1 MKQRTMRRGAAVMAA
16 LLPIICT
23 LGGCMVGPDYKR
35 PPAIISGHYKEL
47 AGWKP
52 GTPSDTLDRGAWWSI
67 YHDPLLDRLES
78 QVATSN
84 QTLRAQE
91 AAFRQTVA
99 VVAEA
104 RSLLFPTVGA
114 TASVTRSGGGG
125 GGSGARGGTT
135 TLTSPSL
142 GGIGTGTGVGT
153 GTNTLTTTSTTAG
166 TGTSGGGFSRGAI
179 TSYDLSGTVDWE
191 LDLWGRIRR
200 QVESDV
206 AAAQASAADIASVRL
221 SAEATLAIDYF
232 EMRAADSLDALL
244 NDTVRDYRQALQITL
259 NQYNVGVAARGDVI
273 TAQSQLQSAITS
285 FINVGVL
292 RSQLE
297 HAIAVL
303 TGRAPADLTI
313 PPERLPP
320 RVPVVPP
327 GIPSELLERR
337 PDIAAAE
344 RVMREQNALIG
355 VAVAAYY
362 PQVTLSALYGYVGDP
377 VQSLIQAANRIWS
390 LGAAAS
396 ESLFEGGART
406 AAVAAARATYDG
418 AVANYRQTVLT
429 RVRGRGGPALGAAHL
444 CRPGAGGGRGGRART
459 PGGADRAERVSGRH
473 AALHDGDHRAE
484 HAAGGRAGG
493 ADHPAGPARGE
504 RHAGRGPRRRLD
516 RGEAAEPGKPANVQP
531 VAAGIATPL
540 RRDTRQEMTG
550 GIVPPAVGPQEAARL
565 LCTISTMV

>member
-1 MKQRTMRRGAAVMAA
+1 
-16 LLPIICT
+16 
-23 LGGCMVGPDYKR
+23 MVGPDYKR
-35 PPAIISGHYKEL
+35 PPALISGHYKEL

-67 YHDPLLDRLES
+67 YRDPVLDGLERE
-78 QVATSN
+78 VATSN

-91 AAFRQTVA
+91 AAFRATVA

-104 RSLLFPTVGA
+104 RSQLFPTVGT
-114 TASVTRSGGGG
+114 TASVTRSAGGGGGGG
-125 GGSGARGGTT
+125 GGSRGGTT

-166 TGTSGGGFSRGAI
+166 TGTGGGGFGGQSAF
-179 TSYDLSGTVDWE
+179 TTYDLSGTVDWE

-206 AAAQASAADIASVRL
+206 AAAQASAADITNVRL
-221 SAEATLAIDYF
+221 SNEALLATDYF
-232 EMRAADSLDALL
+232 ELRASDSLNALL

-259 NQYNVGVAARGDVI
+259 NQYNAGVAARGDVI

-303 TGRAPADLTI
+303 MGRAPADLTI
-313 PPERLPP
+313 PPKLLPS

-344 RVMREQNALIG
+344 RTMREENALIG

-406 AAVAAARATYDG
+406 AAVAAARATYDE
-418 AVANYRQTVLT
+418 AVATYRQTVLT
-429 RVRGRGGPALGAAHL
+429 AFEGVEDQLSALRIYADQARAEDEAVALARRAVAIALNEYRAGTQPYTTVITAQNTLLTDEQAAL
-444 CRPGAGGGRGGRART
+444 TIQQDRLVASVTLVEDLGGGWT
-459 PGGADRAERVSGRH
+459 
-473 AALHDGDHRAE
+473 
-484 HAAGGRAGG
+484 
-493 ADHPAGPARGE
+493 
-504 RHAGRGPRRRLD
+504 
-516 RGEAAEPGKPANVQP
+516 
-531 VAAGIATPL
+531 
-540 RRDTRQEMTG
+540 
-550 GIVPPAVGPQEAARL
+550 AARL
-565 LCTISTMV
+565 PSRGSLQTFNPLLPGSRLPYTGASGNR

>member
-1 MKQRTMRRGAAVMAA
+1 MRQRMVRCAAALAA
-16 LLPIICT
+16 LL
-23 LGGCMVGPDYKR
+23 LGGCMVGPDYHR

-67 YHDPLLDRLES
+67 YHDPMLDRLER
-78 QVATSN
+78 QVIVSN

-91 AAFRQTVA
+91 AAFRQAVA

-104 RSLLFPTVGA
+104 RSLLFPTVA
-114 TASVTRSGGGG
+114 VTAPVSRSGGGAG
-125 GGSGARGGTT
+125 GVRGGTT

-142 GGIGTGTGVGT
+142 GNAGIGT
-153 GTNTLTTTSTTAG
+153 GTNTLTTTSTS
-166 TGTSGGGFSRGAI
+166 TGASSIRSGSGYAR
-179 TSYDLSGTVDWE
+179 TTYNLEGTVDWE

-206 AAAQASAADIASVRL
+206 ATAQASAADIASVLL
-221 SAEATLAIDYF
+221 SAQAQLAIDYF

-244 NDTVRDYRQALQITL
+244 NDTVRDYRQALQIAL
-259 NQYNVGVAARGDVI
+259 NQYNAGVAARGDVI

-303 TGRAPADLTI
+303 IGHAPADLTI
-313 PPERLPP
+313 PPERLPL

-327 GIPSELLERR
+327 GIPSQLLERR

-344 RVMREQNALIG
+344 RLMLAQNALIG

-377 VQSLIQAANRIWS
+377 VQSLVQAANRIWS

-396 ESLFEGGART
+396 DALFEGGART
-406 AAVAAARATYDG
+406 ATVAAARASYDQ
-418 AVANYRQTVLT
+418 AVASYRQTVL
-429 RVRGRGGPALGAAHL
+429 VAFEGVEDQLSALRIYADQARAEDAAVAL
-444 CRPGAGGGRGGRART
+444 ARRAVQIALNEYRAGTQPFTTVITAQNLLLADEEAALTVQQDRLVASVTLIEDLGGGWT
-459 PGGADRAERVSGRH
+459 
-473 AALHDGDHRAE
+473 
-484 HAAGGRAGG
+484 
-493 ADHPAGPARGE
+493 
-504 RHAGRGPRRRLD
+504 
-516 RGEAAEPGKPANVQP
+516 
-531 VAAGIATPL
+531 
-540 RRDTRQEMTG
+540 
-550 GIVPPAVGPQEAARL
+550 AARL
-565 LCTISTMV
+565 PSRGSLQTFNPLLPGSRLPYGATSGRR

>member
-1 MKQRTMRRGAAVMAA
+1 MKQRTMRRSAAVMAA
-16 LLPIICT
+16 LLPIACT

-35 PPAIISGHYKEL
+35 PPALISGHYKEL

-67 YHDPLLDRLES
+67 YRDPVLDGLERE
-78 QVATSN
+78 VATSN
-84 QTLRAQE
+84 QALRAQE
-91 AAFRQTVA
+91 AAFRVTVA

-104 RSLLFPTVGA
+104 RSQLFPTVGA
-114 TASVTRSGGGG
+114 TASVTRSAGGGGGGG
-125 GGSGARGGTT
+125 GGSRGGTT

-142 GGIGTGTGVGT
+142 GGLGTGTGVGT
-153 GTNTLTTTSTTAG
+153 GTNTLTTTSTSAG
-166 TGTSGGGFSRGAI
+166 TGTGGGGFGGRSAF
-179 TSYDLSGTVDWE
+179 TTYDLSGTVDWE

-206 AAAQASAADIASVRL
+206 AAAQASAADIANVRL
-221 SAEATLAIDYF
+221 SNEALLATDYF
-232 EMRAADSLDALL
+232 ELRAADSLNALL

-259 NQYNVGVAARGDVI
+259 NQYNAGVAARGDVI

-303 TGRAPADLTI
+303 MGRAPADLTI
-313 PPERLPP
+313 PPKLLPS

-344 RVMREQNALIG
+344 RTMREENALIG

-406 AAVAAARATYDG
+406 AAVAAARATYDE

-429 RVRGRGGPALGAAHL
+429 AFEGVEDQLSALRIYADQARAEDEAVALARRAVAIALNEYRAGTQPYTTVITAQNTLLTDEQAAL
-444 CRPGAGGGRGGRART
+444 TIQQDRLVASVTLVEDLGGGWTTAGLPSRGSLQT
-459 PGGADRAERVSGRH
+459 FNPLLPGSRIPYTGASGN
-473 AALHDGDHRAE
+473 
-484 HAAGGRAGG
+484 
-493 ADHPAGPARGE
+493 P
-504 RHAGRGPRRRLD
+504 
-516 RGEAAEPGKPANVQP
+516 
-531 VAAGIATPL
+531 
-540 RRDTRQEMTG
+540 
-550 GIVPPAVGPQEAARL
+550 
-565 LCTISTMV
+565 